1 MEKLTE
7 QEKIRRQKMEELK
20 EMGIEPFGQAYE
32 RTHKSGQIRAEY
44 EGCTKEELE
53 EKNVTVKVAGRIMEK
68 PVLCTFKILMDK
80 FRFMYVRMLLAK
92 KLTKYSRNQI

>member
-53 EKNVTVKVAGRIMEK
+53 EKNVTVRPDKRSASGNVAYPFVNGSLPLNTGTERGG
-68 PVLCTFKILMDK
+68 VFT
-80 FRFMYVRMLLAK
+80 LAIGTT
-92 KLTKYSRNQI
+92 L

>member
-44 EGCTKEELE
+44 ELSL
-53 EKNVTVKVAGRIMEK
+53 IHIW
-68 PVLCTFKILMDK
+68 L
-80 FRFMYVRMLLAK
+80 
-92 KLTKYSRNQI
+92 